1 MPSVTRYRNSSQVY
15 TTPRRPYEKERID
28 AELRLCG
35 QYGLKAKYEIWR
47 AQLTLAKTRASARKL
62 LTLPPNDPKRIFE
75 GQALVR
81 RLQRWGLVAEDDNK
95 LDSVLQ
101 LSTQMFLERRLQS
114 KVFKQGLAKSVHHAR
129 CLIQQRHIRVGR
141 QMVNAPSF
149 HLRTASEKHI
159 GFAFSSPFGS
169 GRPGRVALKKSKA
182 KSGGEGGEGG
192 DE

>member
-1 MPSVTRYRNSSQVY
+1 MPSVSKYNQQSKIYS
-15 TTPRRPYEKERID
+15 TPRRPYEKERID

-35 QYGLKAKYEIWR
+35 QYGLKAKREIWS

-75 GQALVR
+75 GNALVH
-81 RLQRWGLVAEDDNK
+81 RLQRWGLLAEDDNK

-101 LSTQMFLERRLQS
+101 LTTQMFLERRLQT

-141 QMVNAPSF
+141 QTVSAPSF
-149 HLRTASEKHI
+149 HLRTKSEKHI
-159 GFAFSSPFGS
+159 GFAYTSPFGN
-169 GRPGRVALKKSKA
+169 GGPGRVARKKSK
-182 KSGGEGGEGG
+182 KSEGKEEGG